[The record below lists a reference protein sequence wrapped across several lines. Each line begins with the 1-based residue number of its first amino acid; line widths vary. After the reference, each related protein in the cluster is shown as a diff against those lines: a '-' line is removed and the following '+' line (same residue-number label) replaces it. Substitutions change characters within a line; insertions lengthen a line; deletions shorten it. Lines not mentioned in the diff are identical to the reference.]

1 MKTFNI
7 LNVSSKFAICG
18 LPLRADTYKTCS
30 FGCAYCFSNNRK
42 IMEFEKT
49 LQIGNLKQL
58 EKTLNR
64 VLDMK
69 DIKPDNFIDVLLSN
83 GLTWHLGGMSDPFHP
98 CQLPTGFSPWACN

>member
-1 MKTFNI
+1 
-7 LNVSSKFAICG
+7 
-18 LPLRADTYKTCS
+18 
-30 FGCAYCFSNNRK
+30 
-42 IMEFEKT
+42 MEFEKT

-83 GLTWHLGGMSDPFHP
+83 GLTWNLGGMSDPFQP
-98 CQLPTGFSPWACN
+98 CQLPTG

>member
-1 MKTFNI
+1 
-7 LNVSSKFAICG
+7 
-18 LPLRADTYKTCS
+18 
-30 FGCAYCFSNNRK
+30 
-42 IMEFEKT
+42 MEFEKT

-83 GLTWHLGGMSDPFHP
+83 
-98 CQLPTGFSPWACN
+98 